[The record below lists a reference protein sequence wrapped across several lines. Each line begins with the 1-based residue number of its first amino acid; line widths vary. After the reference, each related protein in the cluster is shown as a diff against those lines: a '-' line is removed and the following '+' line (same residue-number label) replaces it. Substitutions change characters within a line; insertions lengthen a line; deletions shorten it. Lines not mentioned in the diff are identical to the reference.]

1 MGSDWSELG
10 RRMGEWEG
18 KETKSLCQKLGQIR
32 KSHSCVSHKDPELK
46 LLNLLGQK
54 SQVQI
59 KEGRVRELAG
69 LYTQEGWKNV
79 HVPSQLRKV
88 QRSRGHSVPPSQLA
102 RLGLQVLILA

>member
-1 MGSDWSELG
+1 MPKAWPDQEKPL
-10 RRMGEWEG
+10 
-18 KETKSLCQKLGQIR
+18 LCLPQR
-32 KSHSCVSHKDPELK
+32 SRTK

-69 LYTQEGWKNV
+69 LYTQEGWENV
-79 HVPSQLRKV
+79 HVPSQPREG
-88 QRSRGHSVPPSQLA
+88 QRSRGHSVPPSQMA